1 MNVEEKD
8 DDLFDAGNLDDAMD
22 FLLNM

>member
-1 MNVEEKD
+1 MEEKD

>member
-1 MNVEEKD
+1 MKTEEKD
-8 DDLFDAGNLDDAMD
+8 DDLFDAGNLNDAMD